1 MGLLARAIEE
11 SGIPT
16 TSLSSAYD
24 LTTLVKPP
32 RTFFVNYPLG
42 HTAGKP
48 FDRENQT
55 AILKNALGRA
65 GEITKP
71 GAIVELP
78 FVWDDATWL
87 TGVRQ
92 HTNA

>member
-1 MGLLARAIEE
+1 MGLIARSIEE
-11 SGIPT
+11 AGIPT

-32 RTFFVNYPLG
+32 RSFFVNYPLG

-48 FDRENQT
+48 FNRENQM

-65 GEITKP
+65 GEITEP
-71 GAIVELP
+71 GTIMELP
-78 FVWDDATWL
+78 LIWDDPTWQA
-87 TGVRQ
+87 GI
-92 HTNA
+92 

>member
-1 MGLLARAIEE
+1 VGLIARAIEE
-11 SGIPT
+11 AGIPT

-24 LTTLVKPP
+24 LTSLVKPP
-32 RTFFVNYPLG
+32 RSFFVNYPLG

-55 AILKNALGRA
+55 AIIKSALGRA
-65 GEITKP
+65 VEITEP

-78 FVWDDATWL
+78 FVWDDPTWQA
-87 TGVRQ
+87 GV
-92 HTNA
+92 

>member
-1 MGLLARAIEE
+1 MGLIARAVEE
-11 SGIPT
+11 AGIPT

-24 LTTLVKPP
+24 LTALVKPP
-32 RTFFVNYPLG
+32 RSFFVNYPLG

-48 FDRENQT
+48 FDRENQM

-65 GEITKP
+65 KEITES

-78 FVWDDATWL
+78 FLWDDPTWL
-87 TGVRQ
+87 SGI
-92 HTNA
+92 

>member
-1 MGLLARAIEE
+1 MGLIARAVEE
-11 SGIPT
+11 AGIPT

-24 LTTLVKPP
+24 LTVLVKPP
-32 RTFFVNYPLG
+32 RSFFVNYPLG

-48 FDRENQT
+48 FDRENQM

-65 GEITKP
+65 GEITEP

-78 FVWDDATWL
+78 FLWDDPAWL
-87 TGVRQ
+87 SGI
-92 HTNA
+92 

>member
-1 MGLLARAIEE
+1 VGLIARAIEE
-11 SGIPT
+11 AGIPT

-24 LTTLVKPP
+24 LTALVKPP
-32 RTFFVNYPLG
+32 RSFFVNYPLG

-55 AILKNALGRA
+55 AILKCALGRA
-65 GEITKP
+65 GKITEP

-78 FVWDDATWL
+78 FVWDDPNWQA
-87 TGVRQ
+87 GV
-92 HTNA
+92 